1 MGKTIKGGTRLYQS
15 LQGTNNLAPIKG
27 NAMVVVS
34 WATSEVTRRARQVPM
49 ACGMGLRKFGRIAL
63 KSPVPVQMVR
73 DKGMWFNGIKQSVIK
88 GERKNYLA
96 ITGRGVT
103 AFANMLSTAVI
114 LTLGLKLV
122 KGKRVVRKRNKALI
136 QRERVILFS

>member
-1 MGKTIKGGTRLYQS
+1 
-15 LQGTNNLAPIKG
+15 
-27 NAMVVVS
+27 
-34 WATSEVTRRARQVPM
+34 
-49 ACGMGLRKFGRIAL
+49 
-63 KSPVPVQMVR
+63 MVR

-103 AFANMLSTAVI
+103 VFANMLSTAVTP
-114 LTLGLKLV
+114 TLGPKLV
-122 KGKRVVRKRNKALI
+122 KGGKVVKEGNKALI